1 MTMPSAIR
9 SSHESCIAF
18 LLLFIGGSTIDL
30 RAQTSDSEPSINS
43 RVRITAP
50 DLRASPVIGTIV
62 EKGED
67 AWMLELEIP
76 DRNPLE
82 VPLATVTRLEVSR
95 GLQKFVAKGFAYGA
109 LGGGVVGALMGFS
122 MGDDDCSGESEA
134 GSFCLEV
141 MSAGD
146 KAVAYGLA
154 LGLVGGAIGALSG
167 LFPSETWEDVSFPR
181 PALGLSLPNHGGV
194 GAVLTVRF

>member
-1 MTMPSAIR
+1 MLGAIR

-30 RAQTSDSEPSINS
+30 RAQTSNSEPSVNS

-67 AWMLELEIP
+67 TWMLELEIP
-76 DRNPLE
+76 DRDPLE
-82 VPLATVTRLEVSR
+82 VPLATVTRVEVSR
-95 GLQKFVAKGFAYGA
+95 GLQKKFVAKGFAYGA
-109 LGGGVVGALMGFS
+109 LGGGIVGALMGFS

-141 MSAGD
+141 MTAGD
-146 KAVAYGLA
+146 KAVVFGLA
-154 LGLVGGAIGALSG
+154 VGLVGGAIGAVSG
-167 LFPSETWEDVSFPR
+167 FFPSETWEDAPLPR
-181 PALGLSLPNHGGV
+181 PALGFSVTNHGGV